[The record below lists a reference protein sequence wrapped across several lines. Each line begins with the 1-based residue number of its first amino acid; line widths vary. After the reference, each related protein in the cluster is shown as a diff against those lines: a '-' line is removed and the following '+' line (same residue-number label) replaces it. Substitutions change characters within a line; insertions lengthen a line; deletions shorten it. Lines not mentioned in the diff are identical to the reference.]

1 MRLVLP
7 IAVAI
12 MALPATAAMPETE
25 APRTRCDDLAA
36 HPADTE
42 RVAPGIYW
50 EVLDGLSAVTACEEA
65 VQLYPNS
72 KRLIF
77 QLGRALIQMKRRDE
91 GFPYL
96 YEAANSGYVI
106 AQATLGGFYQWDL
119 EDYAEAER
127 WYRIG
132 AKNGSVSAM
141 VHLGDLYAS
150 GKGVRRDYA
159 ESFRWYRQAAL
170 KGYALA
176 ENNLGWLYSEGLSVP
191 RDYEE
196 ALRWFRRAALKGYS
210 RAQYNVAESY
220 ELGHGVEING
230 EKAFEWYTRSA
241 LQGYSYAQL
250 RLARLLEQGSLGL
263 HRDPKEALYWY
274 RKAQHAREDEVVARG
289 RAGAAR
295 IRPDLAPYEIA
306 EVDARLAIGR
316 NLAPRETVAA
326 LQPEA
331 ETDDP
336 PAKTVVSDT
345 PSQQATVPA
354 PAIKPKTQPTEVPL
368 GKEYVVVATAEL
380 FSDSTSNAKP
390 IGAMA
395 LGEIVLAEAR
405 VPETERVRVAQNG
418 KVIGYLENS
427 TVLPVGSRDAVA
439 ALSAALRDQALK
451 TVAATQAAAAPVA
464 KAEPEALPVDLG
476 RYHALVIGANDYK
489 SLPKLRSAVADAEA
503 VASVLKELYGFEVE
517 TLIDPT
523 RRQIVVA
530 LDKMRQRLDVD
541 DNLLIYYA
549 GHGILDHAAGR
560 GFWLPVDAS
569 DETMVDWVSTATITD
584 ALRAAVAKHIMLVVD
599 SCYSGALTR
608 GVKIEGQK
616 QVVLEALSKKR
627 TRVVLTSGG
636 LEPVSDTG
644 GGNHSVFAKALL
656 DALRE
661 NSGVLLGSEL
671 FSRIRRP
678 IMLNAEQT
686 PEYGDIRYAGHEGGD
701 FIFARVN

>member
-1 MRLVLP
+1 
-7 IAVAI
+7 
-12 MALPATAAMPETE
+12 MPDAE
-25 APRTRCDDLAA
+25 APRTQCDDLAA

-42 RVAPGIYW
+42 RVAPGVYW
-50 EVLDGLSAVTACEEA
+50 EVLDGLAAVSACEEA
-65 VQLYPNS
+65 VQLYPS
-72 KRLIF
+72 SQRLIF

-96 YEAANSGYVI
+96 YEAANNGYVV

-132 AKNGSVSAM
+132 AENGSVSAM

-150 GKGVRRDYA
+150 GKGVKQDYA
-159 ESFRWYRQAAL
+159 ESYRWYRQAAL

-176 ENNLGWLYSEGLSVP
+176 ENNLGWLHAEGLSVP
-191 RDYEE
+191 RDYQE
-196 ALRWFRRAALKGYS
+196 ALRWFRRAALKGYA
-210 RAQYNVAESY
+210 RAQYNVAEAY
-220 ELGHGVEING
+220 ELGRGVQRNG

-250 RLARLLEQGSLGL
+250 RLARLLELGAQDVQ
-263 HRDPKEALYWY
+263 RDPKEALYWY
-274 RKAQHAREDEVVARG
+274 RKAQRAREDEVVARG

-295 IRPDLAPYEIA
+295 LLPDLAPYEIA
-306 EVDARLAIGR
+306 EVDARLAVGR

-326 LQPEA
+326 LQPEDEPQQA
-331 ETDDP
+331 
-336 PAKTVVSDT
+336 PAAATVSKP
-345 PSQQATVPA
+345 PSQQAAAPA
-354 PAIKPKTQPTEVPL
+354 PASKPVRMPKEEKI
-368 GKEYVVVATAEL
+368 GKEFVVVATAEL
-380 FSDSTSNAKP
+380 FSDATRSAKP

-405 VPETERVRVAQNG
+405 VPETSRIRVAQNG
-418 KVIGYLENS
+418 KVIGYVEDKA
-427 TVLPVGSRDAVA
+427 VLPVGSRDAVA

-451 TVAATQAAAAPVA
+451 AVAAAAPAPVA
-464 KAEPEALPVDLG
+464 KAKPEALPVELG
-476 RYHALVIGANDYK
+476 KYHALVIGANNYT
-489 SLPKLRSAVADAEA
+489 SLPKLRSAINDAKA
-503 VASVLKELYGFEVE
+503 VATVLEELYGFEVE

-523 RRQIVVA
+523 RREIVVA
-530 LDKMRQRLDVD
+530 LDRLRQRLDID

-584 ALRAAVAKHIMLVVD
+584 TLRAAIAKHVMLVVD
-599 SCYSGALTR
+599 SCYSGSLTR
-608 GVKIEGQK
+608 GVTIEGQK
-616 QVVLEALSKKR
+616 QVVLETLSKKR
-627 TRVVLTSGG
+627 ARVVLTSGG
-636 LEPVSDTG
+636 LEPVTDSG
-644 GGNHSVFAKALL
+644 GGGRHSVFAKALL

-671 FSRIRRP
+671 FARIRRP
-678 IMLNAEQT
+678 VMLNAEQT
-686 PEYGDIRYAGHEGGD
+686 PEYGDIRFAGHEGGD

>member
-1 MRLVLP
+1 M
-7 IAVAI
+7 
-12 MALPATAAMPETE
+12 AAMPEAE
-25 APRTRCDDLAA
+25 APRTQCDDLAA

-42 RVAPGIYW
+42 RVAPGVYW
-50 EVLDGLSAVTACEEA
+50 EVLNGLAAVSACEEA
-65 VQLYPNS
+65 VRLYPES

-132 AKNGSVSAM
+132 AENGSVSAM

-150 GKGVRRDYA
+150 GKGVQRDYA
-159 ESFRWYRQAAL
+159 ESYRWYRQAAL

-176 ENNLGWLYSEGLSVP
+176 ENNMGWLYSEGLSVP
-191 RDYEE
+191 QDYRE

-210 RAQYNVAESY
+210 RAQYNVAEAY
-220 ELGHGVEING
+220 ELGHGVEVNG

-250 RLARLLEQGSLGL
+250 RLARLLELGSLDL
-263 HRDPKEALYWY
+263 QRDPKEALYWY
-274 RKAQHAREDEVVARG
+274 RKAQRAREDEVVARG

-295 IRPDLAPYEIA
+295 IRPELAPYEIA
-306 EVDARLAIGR
+306 EVDARLAIDR

-326 LQPEA
+326 LQPDA
-331 ETDDP
+331 E
-336 PAKTVVSDT
+336 SDSGAQASGAGTTPKT
-345 PSQQATVPA
+345 PSKQAIAPA
-354 PAIKPKTQPTEVPL
+354 PASQPVSMPREVPL

-380 FSDSTSNAKP
+380 FSDASTNAKP

-405 VPETERVRVAQNG
+405 VPATKRVRVAQKG
-418 KVIGYLENS
+418 KVIGYVED
-427 TVLPVGSRDAVA
+427 TAVLPVGSRDAVA

-451 TVAATQAAAAPVA
+451 SAAAAQAAAAPVA
-464 KAEPEALPVDLG
+464 KAKSEAIPVDLG
-476 RYHALVIGANDYK
+476 KYYALVIGANNYK
-489 SLPKLRSAVADAEA
+489 NLPKLRSAVRDANA
-503 VASVLKELYGFEVE
+503 VAAVLKELYGFQVE

-523 RRQIVVA
+523 RRDIVVA
-530 LDKMRQRLDVD
+530 LDKFRQKLDVN

-584 ALRAAVAKHIMLVVD
+584 TLRAAVAKHVMLVVD

-636 LEPVSDTG
+636 LEPVTDSG
-644 GGNHSVFAKALL
+644 GGDHSVFAKALL

-686 PEYGDIRYAGHEGGD
+686 PEYGDIRFAGHEGGD